1 MAKLRLIPDP
11 TFSAKVG
18 IPVAGGEPADV
29 QFTFK
34 HRTRAA
40 LLAWTEECKDK
51 PDPDVVLDMVS
62 GWDLDDAFTPEN
74 VAKLCDN
81 YPGAGT
87 AIYVAYL
94 GEIRGA
100 RAKN

>member
-1 MAKLRLIPDP
+1 MAKLRLNPDP
-11 TFSAKVG
+11 TFTAKVG

-29 QFTFK
+29 VFTFK
-34 HRTRAA
+34 HRSRSA
-40 LLAWTEECKDK
+40 LIAWTEECADK
-51 PDPDVVLDMVS
+51 PDPEVVAEMVI

-74 VAKLCDN
+74 IARLCDS
-81 YPGAGT
+81 YPGAGP

-94 GEIRGA
+94 GEIRGG